1 MPFAPGLSRGG
12 AGVGGSPQGA
22 EADTMVGGL
31 VHARMRILCIKIK
44 AIIFVQKSSERFF
57 FLGFLE
63 EMGEE
68 AAPISIQLFFFF
80 FLLHL
85 LT

>member
-12 AGVGGSPQGA
+12 AGVGGPR
-22 EADTMVGGL
+22 TTVGGL
-31 VHARMRILCIKIK
+31 VHARMRIICIKIK